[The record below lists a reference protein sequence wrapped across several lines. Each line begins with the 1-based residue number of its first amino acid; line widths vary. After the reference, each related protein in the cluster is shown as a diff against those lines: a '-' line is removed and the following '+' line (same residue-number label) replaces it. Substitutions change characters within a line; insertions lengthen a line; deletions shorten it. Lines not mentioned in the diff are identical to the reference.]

1 MTTRIPSRHASAP
14 APATRAVTTTAT
26 TASDGHGHGHGG
38 DCDERDS
45 CAVDDLVEGAVVH
58 EAEIRVS
65 GDGAV
70 FKGIKLIKSST
81 TS

>member
-1 MTTRIPSRHASAP
+1 MPPKGTSPRTPKP
-14 APATRAVTTTAT
+14 AEAGRLYEP
-26 TASDGHGHGHGG
+26 
-38 DCDERDS
+38 
-45 CAVDDLVEGAVVH
+45 VEGAVVH

-70 FKGIKLIKSST
+70 FKGIKLIKSSA